1 MNIQDYLKELSKK
14 YKPNSILDIGAHHGK
29 FSKFCN
35 SLWKDVDL
43 LMLEGND
50 ECESVLE
57 QLPFDHCIV
66 LLSDTNKEVTLYLN
80 PKNLSCTGTSY
91 YKERTRHYKES
102 VEIIK
107 NTYTLDEVIEEID
120 NKKYDIIKI
129 DTQGSELDI
138 IKGGP
143 KTVQN
148 CSYLIMEVSTL
159 QYNEGSPLFDEIVEY
174 MNSIGFSD
182 YEVIEEHIWKDPNE
196 DAFECGQIFQL
207 DVVFK
212 KLKNQK

>member
-14 YKPNSILDIGAHHGK
+14 YKPNSILDIGAHYGE
-29 FSKFCN
+29 FSKFCK

-107 NTYTLDEVIEEID
+107 NTYTMDEVIEEID

-138 IKGGP
+138 IKGGL

-148 CSYLIMEVSTL
+148 CSYLIMEVPTL
-159 QYNEGSPLFDEIVEY
+159 QYNEGSPLFDEIIEY
-174 MNSIGFSD
+174 MNNIGFSD
-182 YEVIEEHIWKDPNE
+182 YEIIEEHKWIDKNE
-196 DAFECGQIFQL
+196 NTFEYGSTFQV